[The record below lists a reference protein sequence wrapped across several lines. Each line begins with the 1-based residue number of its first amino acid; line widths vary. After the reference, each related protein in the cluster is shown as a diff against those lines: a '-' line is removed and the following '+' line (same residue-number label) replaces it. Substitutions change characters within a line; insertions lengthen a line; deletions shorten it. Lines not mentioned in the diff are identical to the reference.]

1 MHIEKNANVNSNIC
15 LISPHLSNMSVNIA
29 LGTFMVRNLYKEA
42 QNDLQEQESAAKTGD
57 LDS

>member
-15 LISPHLSNMSVNIA
+15 LISPHLSNMSVNSA
-29 LGTFMVRNLYKEA
+29 LRTFMVQNLYKEA
-42 QNDLQEQESAAKTGD
+42 QNDVLNQGITTKNDD